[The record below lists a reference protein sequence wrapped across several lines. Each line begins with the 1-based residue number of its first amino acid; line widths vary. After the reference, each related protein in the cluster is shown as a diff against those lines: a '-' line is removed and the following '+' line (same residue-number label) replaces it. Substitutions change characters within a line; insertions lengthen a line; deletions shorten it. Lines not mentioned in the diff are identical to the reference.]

1 MPLNIES
8 NWVQFGIHVTIG
20 TLAGG
25 LTDTVAVWMLFNPKK
40 KRFGIQGAIPKNQ
53 ARLAKSLGRTV
64 GERLVTAGDLQSELG
79 RQDLKDAFEA
89 KVAEVI
95 TQIIRSRDPLIDKVP
110 PAAVAAMEGAMT
122 SYLPVAMEKLGSFL
136 GQPGTRVKMR
146 SALHGMFDK
155 FVNDLRF
162 HERVF
167 AKLMMSERKMESV
180 LDAIETDGVE
190 QLVVM
195 LDDAEIREEISRS
208 IHDAILAYLQKP
220 ISEILANVEM
230 TRDPD
235 APEKLA
241 HSTAPLM
248 WEWINMQLPSLVQRL
263 DVQAMVERKVMA
275 FSVDRV
281 EEILKSVINN
291 ELKMIITIGYILGAV
306 VGVFTFLL
314 SKLLGI

>member
-1 MPLNIES
+1 MPLNIEN

-64 GERLVTAGDLQSELG
+64 GERLVTPGDLQSELG
-79 RQDLKDAFEA
+79 RQDLRDAFEA

-95 TQIIRSRDPLIDKVP
+95 TEIIRSRDPLIDKVP
-110 PAAVAAMEGAMT
+110 PTAVAAMEGAMN

-136 GQPGTRVKMR
+136 GQPGTRVKLR
-146 SALHGMFDK
+146 NALHGMFDK

-167 AKLMMSERKMESV
+167 AKLMLSERKMETV
-180 LDAIETDGVE
+180 LDTIETDGVE

-195 LDDAEIREEISRS
+195 LDDAEIREEIARS
-208 IHDAILAYLQKP
+208 IHDAILTYLQKP
-220 ISEILANVEM
+220 ISEILANVEL

-235 APEKLA
+235 APARLA
-241 HSTAPLM
+241 HTTAPLM
-248 WEWINMQLPSLVQRL
+248 WEWINNQLPSLVQRL
-263 DVQAMVERKVMA
+263 DVQGMVERKVMA
-275 FSVDRV
+275 FSTDRV
-281 EEILKSVINN
+281 EEILRSVIDN
-291 ELKMIITIGYILGAV
+291 ELRLIITIGYVLGAL
-306 VGVFTFLL
+306 VGVMTFGL
-314 SKLLGI
+314 SKLIGL

>member
-40 KRFGIQGAIPKNQ
+40 KRFGIQGAIPKNH
-53 ARLAKSLGRTV
+53 ARLARSLGRTV
-64 GERLVTAGDLQSELG
+64 GEKLVTPGDLQGELG
-79 RQDLKDAFEA
+79 RKDLRDAFEV

-95 TQIIRSRDPLIDKVP
+95 GSIIRSGDPLIDKVP
-110 PAAVAAMEGAMT
+110 PSAVAAMEGAMT

-136 GQPGTRVKMR
+136 GQPATRVKLR
-146 SALHGMFDK
+146 DAVHGMFDK
-155 FVNDLRF
+155 FVNDLKF

-195 LDDAEIREEISRS
+195 LDDAEIREEISRT

-220 ISEILANVEM
+220 ISEILGNVEM
-230 TRDPD
+230 THGPD

-241 HSTAPLM
+241 STLAPLM
-248 WEWINMQLPSLVQRL
+248 WDWINAQLPSLVQRL
-263 DVQAMVERKVMA
+263 DVQGMVERKVLA

-281 EEILKSVINN
+281 EEILKTVIGS
-291 ELKMIITIGYILGAV
+291 ELRLIITIGYVLGAV
-306 VGVFTFLL
+306 VGVVTFGI
-314 SKLLGI
+314 SKLIGI